1 MIHLAIHTYTYIY
14 INIYTHICIYRC
26 IYIYTYIYIFM
37 KYICINHSSPSTGW
51 VPDVRYVCRHAAVYG
66 LKARFAISSFLTW
79 SHAARGLS

>member
-1 MIHLAIHTYTYIY
+1 
-14 INIYTHICIYRC
+14 
-26 IYIYTYIYIFM
+26 M